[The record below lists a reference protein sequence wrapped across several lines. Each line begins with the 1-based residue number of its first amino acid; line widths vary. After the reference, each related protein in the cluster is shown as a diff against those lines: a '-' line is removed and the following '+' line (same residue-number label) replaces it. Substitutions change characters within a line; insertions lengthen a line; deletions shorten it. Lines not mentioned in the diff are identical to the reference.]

1 MKVEEDFMRRPI
13 LAGNWK
19 MNKTRDEAI
28 HFVLGVDYKL
38 PKNGVDCIICAPAII
53 LRDIVK
59 RADILQV
66 GAQNMNENDK
76 GAYTGEIS
84 PIMLKDTGVKY
95 VIIGHSERRQYY
107 NETDSIVNAKIK
119 KALEYDLKPIVCVGE
134 DLSERESKLTN
145 NVLERQITKAFEGV
159 EFDDPENIVVAYE
172 PIWAMGTGKAISSK
186 DLAKMVETIRKEV
199 ADLYSEKAGNSVDV
213 VYGGN
218 VNLSNY
224 KKLLNNDQINGALI
238 SEAALDVD
246 NFAIICK
253 ENY

>member
-1 MKVEEDFMRRPI
+1 MRRPI

-119 KALEYDLKPIVCVGE
+119 KALEYGLKPIICVGE
-134 DLSERESKLTN
+134 DLSERDSKLTN

-159 EFDDPENIVVAYE
+159 TFEDPENVVIAYE
-172 PIWAMGTGKAISSK
+172 PSWAIGTGKTATSEQAEDACRYIREKLKGLYGEEIS
-186 DLAKMVETIRKEV
+186 DRVRIL
-199 ADLYSEKAGNSVDV
+199 
-213 VYGGN
+213 YGGSMKPEN
-218 VNLSNY
+218 VEELVA
-224 KKLLNNDQINGALI
+224 QP
-238 SEAALDVD
+238 DVD
-246 NFAIICK
+246 GGLVGGASLSEESFIAMSKALKGN
-253 ENY
+253 N

>member
-1 MKVEEDFMRRPI
+1 MRRPI

-95 VIIGHSERRQYY
+95 VIIGHSERRMYY
-107 NETDSIVNAKIK
+107 NETDQIVNAKIK
-119 KALEYDLKPIVCVGE
+119 KALEYDSLFGCTHHLHITNTRVQHHTGLDTGIVS
-134 DLSERESKLTN
+134 DS
-145 NVLERQITKAFEGV
+145 
-159 EFDDPENIVVAYE
+159 
-172 PIWAMGTGKAISSK
+172 
-186 DLAKMVETIRKEV
+186 
-199 ADLYSEKAGNSVDV
+199 
-213 VYGGN
+213 
-218 VNLSNY
+218 
-224 KKLLNNDQINGALI
+224 
-238 SEAALDVD
+238 
-246 NFAIICK
+246 
-253 ENY
+253 

>member
-1 MKVEEDFMRRPI
+1 MRRPI

-119 KALEYDLKPIVCVGE
+119 KALEYDLNMVS
-134 DLSERESKLTN
+134 L
-145 NVLERQITKAFEGV
+145 
-159 EFDDPENIVVAYE
+159 AYLDF
-172 PIWAMGTGKAISSK
+172 IF
-186 DLAKMVETIRKEV
+186 
-199 ADLYSEKAGNSVDV
+199 LYSVL
-213 VYGGN
+213 
-218 VNLSNY
+218 NL
-224 KKLLNNDQINGALI
+224 II
-238 SEAALDVD
+238 SEYLYIES
-246 NFAIICK
+246 FLTSL
-253 ENY
+253 